1 MGVDVVGLRK
11 GKAMAFHYLSAGE
24 SHGPCLTVIVEGVP
38 AGLAL
43 SAEAIADDL
52 AKRQLKAGAGGRM
65 AIETDRAEIL
75 AGVMEGHTT
84 GAPIALQIPNK
95 DHAAWKGKAVAP
107 YTTARPGHADLA
119 ACVKYGFN
127 DIRQAL
133 ERSSARETACRVA
146 VGAVARQFLAAFG
159 IQARSYV
166 SALGN
171 VPEAKVPS
179 EAAFTFAET
188 SPSRA
193 PSQTQED
200 AYTNAIHLAKCKGET
215 LGGVIELE
223 VTGLPIGLG
232 SYTTPDRRLDARL
245 GAAILSVNAIK
256 GVEIGDAFTGAA
268 TPGSELHD
276 AIVRD
281 ATGNIVRPTNRCGG
295 LEAGMTTGQPL
306 RLRVAM
312 KPIPTTIVPQ
322 QSIDLAT
329 GEAATTTYERSD
341 TCPVPRACVV
351 LESVV
356 LIELAAALIE
366 KLGGDSMKEML
377 TRYAALPT
385 ANDVQLSSQP
395 KIFWP

>member
-1 MGVDVVGLRK
+1 
-11 GKAMAFHYLSAGE
+11 MAFRYLSAGE
-24 SHGPCLTVIVEGVP
+24 SHGPCLSVIVEGVP
-38 AGLAL
+38 AGLPL
-43 SAEAIADDL
+43 DAEMLAADL

-75 AGVMEGHTT
+75 AGVMQGLTT
-84 GAPIALQIPNK
+84 GAPIALQIVNK
-95 DHAAWKGKAVAP
+95 DHAAWKGREVPA

-146 VGAVARQFLAAFG
+146 VGAIARQFLAAFG
-159 IQARSYV
+159 IKARSYV
-166 SALGN
+166 ASLGA
-171 VPEAKVPS
+171 VPEAKVT
-179 EAAFTFAET
+179 EAEAFAFAET
-188 SPSRA
+188 SESRA
-193 PSQTQED
+193 PSQAQED
-200 AYTNAIHLAKCKGET
+200 AYTNTIHIAKSKGET
-215 LGGVIELE
+215 LGGVIALE
-223 VTGLPIGLG
+223 VTGLPVGLG
-232 SYTTPDRRLDARL
+232 SYVTPNRRLDARL
-245 GAAILSVNAIK
+245 AAAVMSVNAIK

-276 AIVRD
+276 PIVRD
-281 ATGNIVRPTNRCGG
+281 ETGAIVRPTNRCGG

-312 KPIPTTIVPQ
+312 KPIPTTIIPQ
-322 QSIDLAT
+322 KSIDLAT

-351 LESVV
+351 IESVV
-356 LIELAAALIE
+356 LIELATALME
-366 KLGGDSMKEML
+366 KLGGDTLDEML
-377 TRYAALPT
+377 ARFKTLPT
-385 ANDVQLSSQP
+385 PDTIRLSPES

>member
-1 MGVDVVGLRK
+1 
-11 GKAMAFHYLSAGE
+11 MAFRYLSAGE
-24 SHGPCLTVIVEGVP
+24 SHGPCLSVIVEGVP
-38 AGLAL
+38 AGLPL
-43 SAEAIADDL
+43 DAEMLAADL

-75 AGVMEGHTT
+75 AGVMQGLTT
-84 GAPIALQIPNK
+84 GAPIALQIVNK
-95 DHAAWKGKAVAP
+95 DHAAWKGREVPA

-146 VGAVARQFLAAFG
+146 VGAIARQFLAAFG
-159 IQARSYV
+159 IKARSYV
-166 SALGN
+166 ASLGA
-171 VPEAKVPS
+171 VPEAKVA
-179 EAAFTFAET
+179 EAEAFAFAET
-188 SPSRA
+188 SESRA
-193 PSQTQED
+193 PSQAQED
-200 AYTNAIHLAKCKGET
+200 AYTNTIHIAKSKGET
-215 LGGVIELE
+215 LGGVIALE
-223 VTGLPIGLG
+223 VTGLPVGLG
-232 SYTTPDRRLDARL
+232 SYVTPDRRLDARL
-245 GAAILSVNAIK
+245 AAAVMSVNAIK

-276 AIVRD
+276 PIVRD
-281 ATGNIVRPTNRCGG
+281 ETGAIVRPTNRCGG

-312 KPIPTTIVPQ
+312 KPIPTTIIPQ
-322 QSIDLAT
+322 KSIDLAT

-351 LESVV
+351 IESVV
-356 LIELAAALIE
+356 LIELATALME
-366 KLGGDSMKEML
+366 KLGGDTLDEML
-377 TRYAALPT
+377 TRFKILPT
-385 ANDVQLSSQP
+385 ADTIRLSPES

>member
-1 MGVDVVGLRK
+1 
-11 GKAMAFHYLSAGE
+11 MAFHYLSAGE
-24 SHGPCLTVIVEGVP
+24 SHGPCLSVIVEGVP
-38 AGLAL
+38 AGLPL
-43 SAEAIADDL
+43 DAEQIAADL

-75 AGVMEGHTT
+75 AGVMQGVTT
-84 GAPIALQIPNK
+84 GAPIALQIVNK
-95 DHAAWKGKAVAP
+95 DHAAWKGKAVTA

-119 ACVKYGFN
+119 ACAKYGFN

-146 VGAVARQFLAAFG
+146 VGAIARQFLAAFG
-159 IQARSYV
+159 IKARSYV
-166 SALGN
+166 ASLGN
-171 VPEAKVPS
+171 VPAVAIDDET
-179 EAAFTFAET
+179 AFAFAET
-188 SPSRA
+188 SPGRA
-193 PSQTQED
+193 PSQAQED
-200 AYTNAIHLAKCKGET
+200 AYTNAIHIAKSQGET

-232 SYTTPDRRLDARL
+232 SYVTPERRLDARL
-245 GAAILSVNAIK
+245 AAAVMSVNAIK
-256 GVEIGDAFTGAA
+256 GLEIGEAFKGAA
-268 TPGSELHD
+268 TPGSQLHD

-281 ATGNIVRPTNRCGG
+281 EAGQLVRPTNRCGG

-322 QSIDLAT
+322 KSVDLAT
-329 GEAATTTYERSD
+329 GKPATTTYERSD

-351 LESVV
+351 IESVV

-366 KLGGDSMKEML
+366 KLGGDSLNEML
-377 TRYAALPT
+377 PRYAALPK
-385 ANDVQLSSQP
+385 AAEVQLSAEP
-395 KIFWP
+395 KVFWP

>member
-1 MGVDVVGLRK
+1 
-11 GKAMAFHYLSAGE
+11 MAFHYLSAGE
-24 SHGPCLTVIVEGVP
+24 SHGPCLSVIVEGVP
-38 AGLAL
+38 AGLPL
-43 SAEAIADDL
+43 DAEQIAADL

-75 AGVMEGHTT
+75 AGVMQGVTT
-84 GAPIALQIPNK
+84 GAPIALQIVNK
-95 DHAAWKGKAVAP
+95 DHAAWKGKAVTA

-119 ACVKYGFN
+119 ACAKYGFN

-146 VGAVARQFLAAFG
+146 VGAIARQFLAVFG
-159 IQARSYV
+159 IKARSYV
-166 SALGN
+166 ASLGN
-171 VPEAKVPS
+171 VPAVAIDDET
-179 EAAFTFAET
+179 AFTFAET
-188 SPSRA
+188 SPGRA
-193 PSQTQED
+193 PSQAQED
-200 AYTNAIHLAKCKGET
+200 AYTNAIHIAKSQGET

-232 SYTTPDRRLDARL
+232 SYVTPERRLDARL
-245 GAAILSVNAIK
+245 AAAVMSVNAIK
-256 GVEIGDAFTGAA
+256 GLEIGEAFKGAA
-268 TPGSELHD
+268 TPGSQLHD

-281 ATGNIVRPTNRCGG
+281 EAGQLVRPTNRCGG

-322 QSIDLAT
+322 KSVDLAT
-329 GEAATTTYERSD
+329 GKPATTTYERSD

-351 LESVV
+351 IESVV

-366 KLGGDSMKEML
+366 KLGGDSLNEML
-377 TRYAALPT
+377 PRYAALPK
-385 ANDVQLSSQP
+385 AAEVQLSAEP
-395 KIFWP
+395 KVFWP

>member
-1 MGVDVVGLRK
+1 
-11 GKAMAFHYLSAGE
+11 MAFRYLSAGE
-24 SHGPCLTVIVEGVP
+24 SHGPCLSVIVEGVP
-38 AGLAL
+38 AGLPL
-43 SAEAIADDL
+43 DAEMLAADL

-75 AGVMEGHTT
+75 AGVMQGLTT
-84 GAPIALQIPNK
+84 GAPIALQIVNK
-95 DHAAWKGKAVAP
+95 DHAAWKGREVPA

-146 VGAVARQFLAAFG
+146 VGAIARQFLAAFG
-159 IQARSYV
+159 IKARSYV
-166 SALGN
+166 ASLGA
-171 VPEAKVPS
+171 VPEAKVT
-179 EAAFTFAET
+179 EAEAFAFAET
-188 SPSRA
+188 SESRA
-193 PSQTQED
+193 PSQAQED
-200 AYTNAIHLAKCKGET
+200 AYTNTIHIAKSKGET
-215 LGGVIELE
+215 LGGVIALE
-223 VTGLPIGLG
+223 VTGLPVGLG
-232 SYTTPDRRLDARL
+232 SYVTPDRRLDARL
-245 GAAILSVNAIK
+245 AAAVMSVNAIK

-276 AIVRD
+276 PIVRD
-281 ATGNIVRPTNRCGG
+281 ETGAIVRPTNRCGG

-312 KPIPTTIVPQ
+312 KPIPTTIIPQ
-322 QSIDLAT
+322 KSIDLAT

-351 LESVV
+351 IESVV
-356 LIELAAALIE
+356 LIELATALME
-366 KLGGDSMKEML
+366 KLGGDTLDEML
-377 TRYAALPT
+377 TRFKILPT
-385 ANDVQLSSQP
+385 PDTIRLSPES

>member
-1 MGVDVVGLRK
+1 
-11 GKAMAFHYLSAGE
+11 MAFHYLSAGE
-24 SHGPCLTVIVEGVP
+24 SHGPCLSVIVEGVP
-38 AGLAL
+38 AGLPL
-43 SAEAIADDL
+43 DAEQIAADL

-75 AGVMEGHTT
+75 AGVMQGVTT
-84 GAPIALQIPNK
+84 GAPIALQIVNK
-95 DHAAWKGKAVAP
+95 DHAAWKGKAVTA

-119 ACVKYGFN
+119 ACAKYGFN

-146 VGAVARQFLAAFG
+146 VGAIARQFLAAFG
-159 IQARSYV
+159 IKARSYV
-166 SALGN
+166 ASLGN
-171 VPEAKVPS
+171 VPAVAIDDET
-179 EAAFTFAET
+179 AFAFAET
-188 SPSRA
+188 SPGRA
-193 PSQTQED
+193 PSQAQED
-200 AYTNAIHLAKCKGET
+200 AYTNAIHIAKSQGET

-232 SYTTPDRRLDARL
+232 SYVTPERRLDARL
-245 GAAILSVNAIK
+245 AAAVMSVNAIK
-256 GVEIGDAFTGAA
+256 GLEIGEAFKGAA
-268 TPGSELHD
+268 TPGSQLHD

-281 ATGNIVRPTNRCGG
+281 EAGQLVRSTNRCGG

-322 QSIDLAT
+322 KSVDLAT
-329 GEAATTTYERSD
+329 GKPATTTYERSD

-351 LESVV
+351 IESVV

-366 KLGGDSMKEML
+366 KLGGDSLNEML
-377 TRYAALPT
+377 PRYAALPK
-385 ANDVQLSSQP
+385 AAEVQLSAEP
-395 KIFWP
+395 KVFWP

>member
-1 MGVDVVGLRK
+1 
-11 GKAMAFHYLSAGE
+11 MAFRYLSAGE
-24 SHGPCLTVIVEGVP
+24 SHGPCLSVIVEGVP
-38 AGLAL
+38 AGLPLDAAMI
-43 SAEAIADDL
+43 AEDL

-75 AGVMEGHTT
+75 AGVMEGRTT
-84 GAPIALQIPNK
+84 GAPIALQIVNR
-95 DHAAWKGKAVAP
+95 DHAAWKGKAVAA

-127 DIRQAL
+127 DIRPAL

-146 VGAVARQFLAAFG
+146 VGAVARRFLEAFG
-159 IQARSYV
+159 IRARSYV
-166 SALGN
+166 AALGG
-171 VPEAKVPS
+171 VPAAEVAP
-179 EAAFTFAET
+179 EAAFAFAET

-193 PSQTQED
+193 PSQKQED
-200 AYTNAIHLAKCKGET
+200 AYTNAIYLAKCKGET

-232 SYTTPDRRLDARL
+232 AYATPDRRLDARL
-245 GAAILSVNAIK
+245 GAAVLSVNAIK
-256 GVEIGDAFTGAA
+256 GVEIGEAFAGAA

-281 ATGNIVRPTNRCGG
+281 AQGRLVRPTNRCGG

-306 RLRVAM
+306 RLRLAM

-322 QSIDLAT
+322 KSIDLAT
-329 GEAATTTYERSD
+329 GEAANTTYERSD

-356 LIELAAALIE
+356 LIELASALIE
-366 KLGGDSMKEML
+366 KLGGDSMEEML
-377 TRYAALPT
+377 ERFSALPT
-385 ANDVQLSSQP
+385 AESVRLSAAP

>member
-1 MGVDVVGLRK
+1 
-11 GKAMAFHYLSAGE
+11 MAFHYLSAGE
-24 SHGPCLTVIVEGVP
+24 SHGPCLSVIVEGVP
-38 AGLAL
+38 AGLPL
-43 SAEAIADDL
+43 DAEMIAADL

-75 AGVMEGHTT
+75 AGVMQGVTT
-84 GAPIALQIPNK
+84 GAPIALQIVNK
-95 DHAAWKGKAVAP
+95 DHAAWKGKAVTA

-119 ACVKYGFN
+119 ACAKYGFN

-146 VGAVARQFLAAFG
+146 VGAIARQFLAAFG
-159 IQARSYV
+159 IKARSYV
-166 SALGN
+166 ASLGN
-171 VPEAKVPS
+171 VPAVAIDDET
-179 EAAFTFAET
+179 AFAFAET
-188 SPSRA
+188 SPGRA
-193 PSQTQED
+193 PSQAQED
-200 AYTNAIHLAKCKGET
+200 AYTNAIHIAKSQGET

-232 SYTTPDRRLDARL
+232 SYVTPERRLDARL
-245 GAAILSVNAIK
+245 AAAVMSVNAIK
-256 GVEIGDAFTGAA
+256 GLEIGEAFKGAA
-268 TPGSELHD
+268 TPGSQLHD

-281 ATGNIVRPTNRCGG
+281 EAGQLVRPTNRCGG

-322 QSIDLAT
+322 KSVDLAT
-329 GEAATTTYERSD
+329 GKPATTTYERSD

-351 LESVV
+351 IESVV

-366 KLGGDSMKEML
+366 KLGGDSLNEML
-377 TRYAALPT
+377 PRYAALPK
-385 ANDVQLSSQP
+385 AAEVQLSAEP
-395 KIFWP
+395 KVFWP

>member
-1 MGVDVVGLRK
+1 
-11 GKAMAFHYLSAGE
+11 MAFRYLSAGE
-24 SHGPCLTVIVEGVP
+24 SHGPCLSVIVEGVP
-38 AGLAL
+38 TGLPL
-43 SAEAIADDL
+43 DAEMLAADL

-75 AGVMEGHTT
+75 AGVMQGLTT
-84 GAPIALQIPNK
+84 GAPIALQIVNK
-95 DHAAWKGKAVAP
+95 DHAAWKGREVPA

-146 VGAVARQFLAAFG
+146 VGAIARQFLAAFG
-159 IQARSYV
+159 IKARSYV
-166 SALGN
+166 ASLGA
-171 VPEAKVPS
+171 VPEAKVT
-179 EAAFTFAET
+179 EAEAFAFAET
-188 SPSRA
+188 SESRA
-193 PSQTQED
+193 PSQAQED
-200 AYTNAIHLAKCKGET
+200 AYTNTIHIAKSKGET
-215 LGGVIELE
+215 LGGVIALE
-223 VTGLPIGLG
+223 VTGLPVGLG
-232 SYTTPDRRLDARL
+232 SYVTPDRRLDARL
-245 GAAILSVNAIK
+245 AAAVMSVNAIK

-276 AIVRD
+276 PIVRD
-281 ATGNIVRPTNRCGG
+281 ETGAIVRPTNRCGG

-312 KPIPTTIVPQ
+312 KPIPTTIIPQ
-322 QSIDLAT
+322 KSIDLAT

-351 LESVV
+351 IESVV
-356 LIELAAALIE
+356 LIELATALME
-366 KLGGDSMKEML
+366 KLGGDTLDEML
-377 TRYAALPT
+377 ARFKTLPT
-385 ANDVQLSSQP
+385 PDTIRLSPAS

>member
-1 MGVDVVGLRK
+1 
-11 GKAMAFHYLSAGE
+11 MAFHYLSAGE
-24 SHGPCLTVIVEGVP
+24 SHGPCLSVIVEGVP
-38 AGLAL
+38 AGLPL
-43 SAEAIADDL
+43 DAEQIAADL

-75 AGVMEGHTT
+75 AGVMQGVTT
-84 GAPIALQIPNK
+84 GAPIALQIVNK
-95 DHAAWKGKAVAP
+95 DHAAWKGKAVTA

-119 ACVKYGFN
+119 ACAKYGFN

-146 VGAVARQFLAAFG
+146 VGAIARQFLAAFG
-159 IQARSYV
+159 IKARSYV
-166 SALGN
+166 ASLG
-171 VPEAKVPS
+171 KVPAVAIDD
-179 EAAFTFAET
+179 ETAFAFAEI
-188 SPSRA
+188 SPGRA
-193 PSQTQED
+193 PSQAQED
-200 AYTNAIHLAKCKGET
+200 AYTNAIHIAKSQGET

-232 SYTTPDRRLDARL
+232 SYVTPERRLDARL
-245 GAAILSVNAIK
+245 AAAVMSVNAIK
-256 GVEIGDAFTGAA
+256 GLEIGEAFKGSA
-268 TPGSELHD
+268 TPGSQLHD

-281 ATGNIVRPTNRCGG
+281 EAGQLARPTNRCGG

-322 QSIDLAT
+322 KSVDLAT
-329 GEAATTTYERSD
+329 GEPATTTYERSD

-351 LESVV
+351 IESVV

-366 KLGGDSMKEML
+366 KLGGDSLNEML
-377 TRYAALPT
+377 PRYAALPK
-385 ANDVQLSSQP
+385 AADVQLSAEP